1 MKRNIITAAML
12 LLAAITAATA
22 QAQPRTDTE
31 INEGWTVAPI
41 AETNMKAKRTPVTL
55 PHTWNA
61 AYDDGKRHYNR
72 ETMVYRRKLDVTP
85 QMQGR
90 RLFLYFEGVNSV
102 ADVYVNRRSA
112 CTHKGGYTAFCV
124 EITGMVG
131 PGDNELEVWAGNA
144 LRSDVLPIS
153 GDFNVYGGIHRPVRL
168 ITTGP
173 DCISPLFYGSPGVLI
188 RQDKA
193 DAGRAELTVTTML
206 SITTGDASLRLRTTI
221 TDAAGRTV
229 ARDETAATGSSVSQR
244 LAVDRPNLWQG
255 RENPYLYDVR
265 VELMRGQQVVDCVTQ
280 HTGLRSFS
288 VDAERGFMLN
298 GRPYPLYGFNR
309 HEDFKGYGSA
319 MGRSQHETDMQL
331 IMESGATMVRLSH
344 YPQGETIYNL
354 SDERGIVL

>member
-1 MKRNIITAAML
+1 ML
-12 LLAAITAATA
+12 LIAAITAATA

-31 INEGWTVAPI
+31 INERWTVAPI

-55 PHTWNA
+55 PHTCNA

-265 VELMRGQQVVDCVTQ
+265 VELMRGQQVIDCVTQ
-280 HTGLRSFS
+280 HIGLRSFS

-319 MGRSQHETDMQL
+319 MG
-331 IMESGATMVRLSH
+331 LS
-344 YPQGETIYNL
+344 
-354 SDERGIVL
+354 

>member
-1 MKRNIITAAML
+1 ML

-31 INEGWTVAPI
+31 INERWTVAPI

-173 DCISPLFYGSPGVLI
+173 DCSRRCSTARPGC
-188 RQDKA
+188 
-193 DAGRAELTVTTML
+193 
-206 SITTGDASLRLRTTI
+206 SS
-221 TDAAGRTV
+221 GRTRQTPG
-229 ARDETAATGSSVSQR
+229 A
-244 LAVDRPNLWQG
+244 PN
-255 RENPYLYDVR
+255 
-265 VELMRGQQVVDCVTQ
+265 
-280 HTGLRSFS
+280 
-288 VDAERGFMLN
+288 
-298 GRPYPLYGFNR
+298 
-309 HEDFKGYGSA
+309 
-319 MGRSQHETDMQL
+319 
-331 IMESGATMVRLSH
+331 
-344 YPQGETIYNL
+344 
-354 SDERGIVL
+354 